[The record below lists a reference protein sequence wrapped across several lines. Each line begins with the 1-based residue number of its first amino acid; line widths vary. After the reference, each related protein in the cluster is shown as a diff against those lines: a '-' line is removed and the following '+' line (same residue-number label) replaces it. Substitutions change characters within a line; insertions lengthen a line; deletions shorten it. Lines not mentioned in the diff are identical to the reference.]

1 MNPMLKEK
9 LTLLTTKPGCYLM
22 KNKDNQIIYVGKAK
36 NLHRRVNSYFNK
48 MQTGKTKALVDNICD
63 FDYITT
69 NSEMESLILEINL
82 IKKYNPKYNIL
93 LKDDKTYPFI
103 ALTNEKY
110 PLLKIVRS
118 KHRKK
123 TKDKLFGPFPNV
135 VSARKTVEI
144 LNRLYPLRK
153 CNTLKKDVC
162 LYYHINECLGYCKY
176 PVEQAK
182 IDNMTK
188 EISNILNGDYRTLT
202 KKLEEEMTMAS
213 ESLNYEKALE
223 IKNTIADIKKTI
235 SKQIIVSN
243 LKYNFD
249 VFGFSEKDHLL
260 TIETLFIRDGVVIGK
275 QHQIITDYVDVY
287 DTYVRYI
294 IDFYETFPLPKQI
307 VINPTEDKEI
317 LEEYLKVPV
326 ITPVKGDIKK
336 ILNMSNQNAEVILN
350 EKIELIKKDESEK
363 EKAISSLQ
371 ELLGIPSV
379 NRIELFDNSHLFGT
393 YYVGGM
399 VVFENFT
406 PKRNEYRKFKISTD
420 VKDDLSAMK
429 EVIYRRYYRVLL
441 ENLPKP
447 DLIIVDGG
455 ELQINA
461 VKEVLSSLN
470 LAIPLMGLKKDEH
483 HHTNVIVTETLE
495 EKPLPKDNKLFLYLT
510 KMQDEVHRYAI
521 TYHRSIKSKGS
532 MASILENISGI
543 GEKRRKQLLKKY
555 GSVNKIKEASIEELA
570 KIIPKEVAQELKEYL
585 EKE

>member
-1 MNPMLKEK
+1 
-9 LTLLTTKPGCYLM
+9 
-22 KNKDNQIIYVGKAK
+22 
-36 NLHRRVNSYFNK
+36 
-48 MQTGKTKALVDNICD
+48 
-63 FDYITT
+63 
-69 NSEMESLILEINL
+69 
-82 IKKYNPKYNIL
+82 
-93 LKDDKTYPFI
+93 
-103 ALTNEKY
+103 
-110 PLLKIVRS
+110 
-118 KHRKK
+118 
-123 TKDKLFGPFPNV
+123 
-135 VSARKTVEI
+135 
-144 LNRLYPLRK
+144 
-153 CNTLKKDVC
+153 
-162 LYYHINECLGYCKY
+162 
-176 PVEQAK
+176 
-182 IDNMTK
+182 MTK

-470 LAIPLMGLKKDEH
+470 LAIPLMGLKKMS
-483 HHTNVIVTETLE
+483 TI
-495 EKPLPKDNKLFLYLT
+495 
-510 KMQDEVHRYAI
+510 
-521 TYHRSIKSKGS
+521 
-532 MASILENISGI
+532 ILM
-543 GEKRRKQLLKKY
+543 LL
-555 GSVNKIKEASIEELA
+555 
-570 KIIPKEVAQELKEYL
+570 
-585 EKE
+585 